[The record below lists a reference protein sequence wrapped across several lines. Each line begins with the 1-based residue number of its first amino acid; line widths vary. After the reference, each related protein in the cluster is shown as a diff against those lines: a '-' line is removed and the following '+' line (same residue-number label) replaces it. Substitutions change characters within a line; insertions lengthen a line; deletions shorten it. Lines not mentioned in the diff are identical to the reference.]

1 MALCGLAWYGSRKVF
16 SSGEGKVV
24 QVETIKTPRETRADK
39 RRRQVLDAA
48 GACFR
53 EEGFHGAS
61 MSRIAARAEMSVGHI
76 YRYFDSKEAIII
88 ALVERDCAKFDNWLK
103 RMISAA
109 ASIETIIENLRR
121 GIPWLLN
128 RDRAAIFLEMHAEAG
143 RNPKIAVVLAE
154 MDRNLRTLLKELI
167 GRVRSSQAAPLEVTE
182 ATIEMVLL
190 MLQGVAARVT
200 INPDMSRGTLEEGFE
215 RVARAVLAP
224 ETCAR

>member
-1 MALCGLAWYGSRKVF
+1 
-16 SSGEGKVV
+16 VV
-24 QVETIKTPRETRADK
+24 QVETIKIPRETRADK

>member
-1 MALCGLAWYGSRKVF
+1 M
-16 SSGEGKVV
+16 V

-200 INPDMSRGTLEEGFE
+200 INPDMSRGALEEGFE

>member
-1 MALCGLAWYGSRKVF
+1 M
-16 SSGEGKVV
+16 
-24 QVETIKTPRETRADK
+24 ETIKIPRETRADK

>member
-1 MALCGLAWYGSRKVF
+1 M
-16 SSGEGKVV
+16 V
-24 QVETIKTPRETRADK
+24 QVETIKIPRETRADK

-109 ASIETIIENLRR
+109 ASIETIIENLRQ

>member
-1 MALCGLAWYGSRKVF
+1 M
-16 SSGEGKVV
+16 V

>member
-1 MALCGLAWYGSRKVF
+1 M
-16 SSGEGKVV
+16 V
-24 QVETIKTPRETRADK
+24 QVETIKIPRETRADK

>member
-1 MALCGLAWYGSRKVF
+1 M
-16 SSGEGKVV
+16 V
-24 QVETIKTPRETRADK
+24 QVETIKIPRETRADK

-200 INPDMSRGTLEEGFE
+200 INPDMSRGALEEGFE

>member
-1 MALCGLAWYGSRKVF
+1 MVQGLMV
-16 SSGEGKVV
+16 
-24 QVETIKTPRETRADK
+24 KTPRELRADR

-61 MSRIAARAEMSVGHI
+61 MSRIAARADMSVGHI

-88 ALVERDCAKFDNWLK
+88 ALVERDCAKFDTWLK
-103 RMISAA
+103 RMISTA
-109 ASIETIIENLRR
+109 ASIETIIANLRK

-143 RNPKIAVVLAE
+143 RNPKIGAVLTE
-154 MDRNLRTLLKELI
+154 LDRNLRELLKELI
-167 GRVRSSQAAPLEVTE
+167 GRVRSSQSTTLEVTE
-182 ATIEMVLL
+182 STIEMVLL

-200 INPDMSRGTLEEGFE
+200 INPDMNRRTLEEGFE
-215 RVARAVLAP
+215 RVALAVLAP
-224 ETCAR
+224 ETCGQAAMGGPAKPE

>member
-1 MALCGLAWYGSRKVF
+1 M
-16 SSGEGKVV
+16 VV
-24 QVETIKTPRETRADK
+24 YEEMMKIHLQTCNDK
-39 RRRQVLDAA
+39 GRRDVLDAA

-121 GIPWLLN
+121 
-128 RDRAAIFLEMHAEAG
+128 
-143 RNPKIAVVLAE
+143 
-154 MDRNLRTLLKELI
+154 
-167 GRVRSSQAAPLEVTE
+167 
-182 ATIEMVLL
+182 
-190 MLQGVAARVT
+190 
-200 INPDMSRGTLEEGFE
+200 
-215 RVARAVLAP
+215 
-224 ETCAR
+224 